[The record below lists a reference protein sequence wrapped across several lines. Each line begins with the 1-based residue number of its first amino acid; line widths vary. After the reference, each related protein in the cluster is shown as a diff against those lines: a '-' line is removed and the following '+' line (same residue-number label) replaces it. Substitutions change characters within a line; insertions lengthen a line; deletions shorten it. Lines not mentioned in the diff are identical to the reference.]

1 MKPIITVF
9 ESIHSDGLDKLLS
22 FADVRVALG
31 ATREEQLVLSEIS
44 VAIIIKSVVQVDSL
58 LLDSAPKLRVVARAG
73 TGVDNINLE
82 EADKRGIKILG
93 SSPLK

>member
-44 VAIIIKSVVQVDSL
+44 SDGRRCTHATEMFGSL
-58 LLDSAPKLRVVARAG
+58 
-73 TGVDNINLE
+73 IYFHMF
-82 EADKRGIKILG
+82 
-93 SSPLK
+93 SPSTL